1 MEHCTSAYELAK
13 HGQILSSLA
22 LARTAFEHALL
33 ARFLD
38 QSLDG
43 HELSEIVLDKHLSD
57 LGRMAELA
65 GSRKSSEEL
74 QKLVRYEKRDHD
86 RVPTSP
92 NKIIDQFDEKEHLRH
107 LYFLLSQASHPI
119 SAFFQYIELG
129 EDGVSK
135 QIRRKSLNQDA
146 DSAIPFIFDIFS
158 LALRT
163 DASLSKDQ
171 DLEKAVSQIVA
182 ETITAT

>member
-1 MEHCTSAYELAK
+1 M
-13 HGQILSSLA
+13 
-22 LARTAFEHALL
+22 
-33 ARFLD
+33 
-38 QSLDG
+38 
-43 HELSEIVLDKHLSD
+43 
-57 LGRMAELA
+57 
-65 GSRKSSEEL
+65 
-74 QKLVRYEKRDHD
+74 
-86 RVPTSP
+86 
-92 NKIIDQFDEKEHLRH
+92 
-107 LYFLLSQASHPI
+107 LSQASHPI